1 MARHDREESLEE
13 QLAWLDAIKE
23 QEEAP
28 ALGASATAM
37 DDAVVSPY
45 PKDPWSLVPT
55 EPDTTSSPLFRA
67 AVDSAHPVTSEA
79 EPRVEDA
86 DAAEWLEA
94 SETSSFTVPAPA
106 SGRRTPDSGG
116 QASAPGRGASA
127 SGGQSPASSGQAS
140 ASSGQASA
148 PGSQDDGFLAPL
160 KPLPRQESGE
170 PGESGESAPADFTEP
185 HLRTPFAAPAQEPSR
200 GLFEQPRRP
209 AEQVEPFT
217 PAGSPGGSP
226 GGAFDPESGRPASS
240 EGERFGFG
248 GNDSADA
255 DTGRFSFG
263 RTETDRTRSAPA
275 GQDRPADGDSPSTAA
290 ESDRQGRSTDRSA
303 DRSAD
308 RDRSASGTAGS
319 GGSTSGA
326 AREDRFV
333 AGAPDAERF
342 PPIGTEHERTLP
354 GSATGASRESAGQ
367 ASERPGPVSERFQP
381 SAGPVLPPVPAS
393 DADRGSERG
402 PERES
407 ERGSER
413 GGAFRTPEPFDA
425 DRTESPA
432 SPERPSSSGSFGGER
447 TGSATSSFAA
457 FSTSPS
463 FAPGRDAPAG
473 ADRENVP
480 PTERETPFASERD
493 TSFGPERETPFA
505 FERDASFASEGGKPF
520 APEREK
526 PFTPD
531 DDGPFA
537 SERETPPA
545 PGRENP
551 FAPARE
557 QAEPYQPRRRQTAP
571 APAFG
576 APARQHAPGGTGPR
590 QSADSLDP
598 ESLLRGR
605 RNGPSGGWRKLI
617 FKASAGLIKPG
628 ESPEVRRRR
637 ELVARA
643 RTPVATGHHRVAVLS
658 LKGGVGKTT
667 TTVGLGATLAQVRGD
682 RVIAVDANPD
692 RGTLSDKVELE
703 TSATVRD
710 LLNERQQIKRYVDI
724 RAFTS
729 QAPSRLEILAS
740 DRDPSVSEAFSAS
753 DYQSVSQVLENFYSI
768 CITDCGTG
776 LLHSAMSGVLGL
788 ADQLV
793 LVSSPSVDGARAA
806 SATLDWLE
814 AHHYE
819 ELVRSATVVLCSV
832 RPRSKSTVDLDRLEA
847 HFAAR
852 CRAVVRVPYDPHLE
866 EGAEI
871 DLERLQGGTR
881 DAYLRLAASVGDGFA
896 GPQP

>member
-23 QEEAP
+23 QEEEAP
-28 ALGASATAM
+28 ALAVKATAV

-67 AVDSAHPVTSEA
+67 AVDSAHPDTD
-79 EPRVEDA
+79 PPVEDA
-86 DAAEWLEA
+86 DAAEWMEA
-94 SETSSFTVPAPA
+94 SDTVTSFTVPAPA
-106 SGRRTPDSGG
+106 SGK
-116 QASAPGRGASA
+116 
-127 SGGQSPASSGQAS
+127 
-140 ASSGQASA
+140 
-148 PGSQDDGFLAPL
+148 QDNDGFLEPL
-160 KPLPRQESGE
+160 KPLPRQESADTGE
-170 PGESGESAPADFTEP
+170 YGAGDFTEP
-185 HLRTPFAAPAQEPSR
+185 HIRTPFAAPAQEPSR
-200 GLFEQPRRP
+200 GLFEQPQRP
-209 AEQVEPFT
+209 AEPTASAPAPAEPSDLE
-217 PAGSPGGSP
+217 PL
-226 GGAFDPESGRPASS
+226 RPSS
-240 EGERFGFG
+240 SDTERFTFGSKEFG
-248 GNDSADA
+248 GTDSD
-255 DTGRFSFG
+255 RFSFG
-263 RTETDRTRSAPA
+263 SGDT
-275 GQDRPADGDSPSTAA
+275 RPASGDKDFSSTSGDLSTGSTDSDRSPSGASGTTGSGTSGASDTSGSSGVSGPSGTSGSFDDGDRFSSGAAEADRFPSTGA
-290 ESDRQGRSTDRSA
+290 EH
-303 DRSAD
+303 D
-308 RDRSASGTAGS
+308 RDRTSFEPFGSFDSTVTSAAK
-319 GGSTSGA
+319 
-326 AREDRFV
+326 
-333 AGAPDAERF
+333 
-342 PPIGTEHERTLP
+342 
-354 GSATGASRESAGQ
+354 ESPSPRQ
-367 ASERPGPVSERFQP
+367 ASERFEPAPDRF
-381 SAGPVLPPVPAS
+381 APVPAPVS
-393 DADRGSERG
+393 PPGSE
-402 PERES
+402 PES
-407 ERGSER
+407 ESESESFQASESFGTDR
-413 GGAFRTPEPFDA
+413 PEA
-425 DRTESPA
+425 AA
-432 SPERPSSSGSFGGER
+432 SPERPSTAGAFGSKPTSGAFGDAPGSSGAFSSFGSFDTER
-447 TGSATSSFAA
+447 SSSPSSSSSGFAA
-457 FSTSPS
+457 FSGPTAFSPGRDAPPAPERETPS
-463 FAPGRDAPAG
+463 PQKRGRDTAERENPFASNRDTAERESPFAPGRDAAEPV
-473 ADRENVP
+473 R
-480 PTERETPFASERD
+480 
-493 TSFGPERETPFA
+493 
-505 FERDASFASEGGKPF
+505 
-520 APEREK
+520 
-526 PFTPD
+526 
-531 DDGPFA
+531 
-537 SERETPPA
+537 
-545 PGRENP
+545 
-551 FAPARE
+551 
-557 QAEPYQPRRRQTAP
+557 EPYQARRRQTAP

-576 APARQHAPGGTGPR
+576 APARQQPPGTAPRP
-590 QSADSLDP
+590 SADSLDP

-605 RNGPSGGWRKLI
+605 RNAPAGGWRKLVY
-617 FKASAGLIKPG
+617 KASAGLIKPG

-637 ELVARA
+637 ELVGRA

-740 DRDPSVSEAFSAS
+740 DRDPSVSEAFSAA

-871 DLERLQGGTR
+871 DLERLQAGTR
-881 DAYLRLAASVGDGFA
+881 ESYLRLAASVGDGFA

>member
-23 QEEAP
+23 QEEEAP
-28 ALGASATAM
+28 ALAVKATAV
-37 DDAVVSPY
+37 DDTVVSPY

-67 AVDSAHPVTSEA
+67 AVDSAHPDTDPPA
-79 EPRVEDA
+79 EDA
-86 DAAEWLEA
+86 DAAEWMEA
-94 SETSSFTVPAPA
+94 SDTVSSFTVPAPA
-106 SGRRTPDSGG
+106 SGK
-116 QASAPGRGASA
+116 
-127 SGGQSPASSGQAS
+127 
-140 ASSGQASA
+140 
-148 PGSQDDGFLAPL
+148 QDNDGFLAPL
-160 KPLPRQESGE
+160 KPLPRQEPVDAGDY
-170 PGESGESAPADFTEP
+170 GLADFTEP
-185 HLRTPFAAPAQEPSR
+185 HIRTPFAAPAQEPSR
-200 GLFEQPRRP
+200 GLFEQPQRP
-209 AEQVEPFT
+209 AEAEPFT
-217 PAGSPGGSP
+217 PPA
-226 GGAFDPESGRPASS
+226 PASAPAPAS
-240 EGERFGFG
+240 DESSDLEPLKPSSSDTERFTFGSTEFG
-248 GNDSADA
+248 GTDSD
-255 DTGRFSFG
+255 RFSFG
-263 RTETDRTRSAPA
+263 SGGTRSTSGGKDFSSTSGDFSTGTTTGTA
-275 GQDRPADGDSPSTAA
+275 GTA
-290 ESDRQGRSTDRSA
+290 EA
-303 DRSAD
+303 DRSPSGTTGSGTSGSSSSDDGDRFSSGAAEADRFPAADTEHD
-308 RDRSASGTAGS
+308 RDRTIFEPFESFETTM
-319 GGSTSGA
+319 TSVTKESPKQA
-326 AREDRFV
+326 T
-333 AGAPDAERF
+333 ERF
-342 PPIGTEHERTLP
+342 E
-354 GSATGASRESAGQ
+354 
-367 ASERPGPVSERFQP
+367 
-381 SAGPVLPPVPAS
+381 PAS
-393 DADRGSERG
+393 DRFEPASDRFEPVSAPVPPSG
-402 PERES
+402 PE
-407 ERGSER
+407 
-413 GGAFRTPEPFDA
+413 PEPESFRA
-425 DRTESPA
+425 PESFGVDRPEPA
-432 SPERPSSSGSFGGER
+432 VSPERPFTSGAFGAESTSSSFGTERSSSPPPPAPSGSSGSS
-447 TGSATSSFAA
+447 GSSGFAA
-457 FSTSPS
+457 FSGPTA
-463 FAPGRDAPAG
+463 FAPGRDASPA
-473 ADRENVP
+473 
-480 PTERETPFASERD
+480 TERETVAPQERVERA
-493 TSFGPERETPFA
+493 ERESPF
-505 FERDASFASEGGKPF
+505 
-520 APEREK
+520 
-526 PFTPD
+526 
-531 DDGPFA
+531 
-537 SERETPPA
+537 A
-545 PGRENP
+545 PGREAAEP
-551 FAPARE
+551 VR
-557 QAEPYQPRRRQTAP
+557 EPYQARRRQTAP

-576 APARQHAPGGTGPR
+576 APARHQPPGTAPR

-605 RNGPSGGWRKLI
+605 RNAPAGGWRKLVY
-617 FKASAGLIKPG
+617 KASAGLIKPG

-637 ELVARA
+637 ELVGRA

-740 DRDPSVSEAFSAS
+740 DRDPSVSEAFSAA

-852 CRAVVRVPYDPHLE
+852 CRAVIRVPYDPHLE

-871 DLERLQGGTR
+871 DLERLQPGTR
-881 DAYLRLAASVGDGFA
+881 ESYLRLAASVGDGFA

>member
-23 QEEAP
+23 QEEEAP
-28 ALGASATAM
+28 ALAVKAGVT

-55 EPDTTSSPLFRA
+55 ESDATSSPLFRA
-67 AVDSAHPVTSEA
+67 AVDSAHPA
-79 EPRVEDA
+79 DPPVEDA
-86 DAAEWLEA
+86 DAAEWIEA
-94 SETSSFTVPAPA
+94 SDTVSSFTVPAPA
-106 SGRRTPDSGG
+106 SGK
-116 QASAPGRGASA
+116 
-127 SGGQSPASSGQAS
+127 
-140 ASSGQASA
+140 
-148 PGSQDDGFLAPL
+148 QDNDGFLAPL
-160 KPLPRQESGE
+160 KPLPRPE
-170 PGESGESAPADFTEP
+170 PAEAGDYGLADFTEP
-185 HLRTPFAAPAQEPSR
+185 HIRTPFAAPAQEPSR
-200 GLFEQPRRP
+200 GLFEQPQRP
-209 AEQVEPFT
+209 AEPAEPFT
-217 PAGSPGGSP
+217 PAASAPAPAEPSDLEPLKPSSSDTQRFTFGST
-226 GGAFDPESGRPASS
+226 E
-240 EGERFGFG
+240 FGDT
-248 GNDSADA
+248 DSD
-255 DTGRFSFG
+255 RFSFG
-263 RTETDRTRSAPA
+263 SGGTRSTS
-275 GQDRPADGDSPSTAA
+275 GGKDFSSTSGDFSTGA
-290 ESDRQGRSTDRSA
+290 TDA
-303 DRSAD
+303 DRSP
-308 RDRSASGTAGS
+308 SGTSGSGTSGASGTS
-319 GGSTSGA
+319 DGG
-326 AREDRFV
+326 DRFPG
-333 AGAPDAERF
+333 AGAEHDRTIFEPFESFESTVTSAAKESPRQAPERF
-342 PPIGTEHERTLP
+342 EP
-354 GSATGASRESAGQ
+354 ASD
-367 ASERPGPVSERFQP
+367 RFE
-381 SAGPVLPPVPAS
+381 PVPAPVAS
-393 DADRGSERG
+393 SS
-402 PERES
+402 PEPEPES
-407 ERGSER
+407 EP
-413 GGAFRTPEPFDA
+413 FRAPESFGTDRPEPA
-425 DRTESPA
+425 A
-432 SPERPSSSGSFGGER
+432 SPERPSTSGSFGSETTSRSFGTER
-447 TGSATSSFAA
+447 SNSAPSASSSGSSGFAA
-457 FSTSPS
+457 FSGPTA
-463 FAPGRDAPAG
+463 FAPGRDAP
-473 ADRENVP
+473 P
-480 PTERETPFASERD
+480 
-493 TSFGPERETPFA
+493 
-505 FERDASFASEGGKPF
+505 
-520 APEREK
+520 
-526 PFTPD
+526 
-531 DDGPFA
+531 A
-537 SERETPPA
+537 SERETVSPQERA
-545 PGRENP
+545 ERENP
-551 FAPARE
+551 FAPGRDASEPVR
-557 QAEPYQPRRRQTAP
+557 EPYQARRRQTAP
-571 APAFG
+571 APVFG
-576 APARQHAPGGTGPR
+576 APVRHQPPGTAPR

-605 RNGPSGGWRKLI
+605 RNAPAGGWRKLVY
-617 FKASAGLIKPG
+617 KASAGLIKPG

-637 ELVARA
+637 ELVGRA

-740 DRDPSVSEAFSAS
+740 DRDPSVSEAFSAA

-852 CRAVVRVPYDPHLE
+852 CRAVIRVPYDPHLE

-871 DLERLQGGTR
+871 DLERLQAATR
-881 DAYLRLAASVGDGFA
+881 ESYLRLAASVGDGFA

>member
-23 QEEAP
+23 QEEEAP
-28 ALGASATAM
+28 ALAVKATAV

-67 AVDSAHPVTSEA
+67 AVDSAHPVA
-79 EPRVEDA
+79 DPPVEDA
-86 DAAEWLEA
+86 DAAEWMEA
-94 SETSSFTVPAPA
+94 SDTVSSFTVPAPV
-106 SGRRTPDSGG
+106 SGE
-116 QASAPGRGASA
+116 
-127 SGGQSPASSGQAS
+127 
-140 ASSGQASA
+140 
-148 PGSQDDGFLAPL
+148 QDNDGFLAPL
-160 KPLPRQESGE
+160 KPLPRQEEGDT
-170 PGESGESAPADFTEP
+170 GDHGVADFTEP

-200 GLFEQPRRP
+200 GLFEQPRRQAEP
-209 AEQVEPFT
+209 AEPFT
-217 PAGSPGGSP
+217 S
-226 GGAFDPESGRPASS
+226 PASAPAEPS
-240 EGERFGFG
+240 DLEPLKPSSSDTERFTFG
-248 GNDSADA
+248 GTEFGGTDPD
-255 DTGRFSFG
+255 RFSFG
-263 RTETDRTRSAPA
+263 SGGTRSTSGGKDFSSTGSSTGGDFSA
-275 GQDRPADGDSPSTAA
+275 GTA
-290 ESDRQGRSTDRSA
+290 ET
-303 DRSAD
+303 
-308 RDRSASGTAGS
+308 DRSASGTTGS
-319 GGSTSGA
+319 GTSGA
-326 AREDRFV
+326 SDGGDRFSPGAAEADRFPA
-333 AGAPDAERF
+333 AGAEHDRDRTIFEPFESFESTVTSVVKEPPRQAPERF
-342 PPIGTEHERTLP
+342 EPDSDRFE
-354 GSATGASRESAGQ
+354 
-367 ASERPGPVSERFQP
+367 PV
-381 SAGPVLPPVPAS
+381 AAPVPTS
-393 DADRGSERG
+393 GSE
-402 PERES
+402 PK
-407 ERGSER
+407 
-413 GGAFRTPEPFDA
+413 PEPAESFRA
-425 DRTESPA
+425 PESFGTDRPEPA
-432 SPERPSSSGSFGGER
+432 AAPERPATSGAFGPESSSGSFGTDTAPGSRGSFGTER
-447 TGSATSSFAA
+447 SSSAPPPSGSSGSSGFAA
-457 FSTSPS
+457 FSGPTA
-463 FAPGRDAPAG
+463 FAPGRDAPPAPER
-473 ADRENVP
+473 DSSQERV
-480 PTERETPFASERD
+480 ERES
-493 TSFGPERETPFA
+493 
-505 FERDASFASEGGKPF
+505 PF
-520 APEREK
+520 AP
-526 PFTPD
+526 
-531 DDGPFA
+531 
-537 SERETPPA
+537 
-545 PGRENP
+545 GRDAAEP
-551 FAPARE
+551 VR
-557 QAEPYQPRRRQTAP
+557 EPYQARRRQTAP

-576 APARQHAPGGTGPR
+576 APARHQPPGTAPR

-605 RNGPSGGWRKLI
+605 RNAPAGGWRKLVY
-617 FKASAGLIKPG
+617 KASAGLIKPG

-637 ELVARA
+637 ELVGRA

-740 DRDPSVSEAFSAS
+740 DRDPSVSEAFSAA

-852 CRAVVRVPYDPHLE
+852 CRAVIRVPYDPHLE

-871 DLERLQGGTR
+871 DLERLQPGTR
-881 DAYLRLAASVGDGFA
+881 ESYLRLAASVGDGFA